1 MISFSQSSLSFF
13 EESAILDSQARIID
27 VSKFLSTLQSRG
39 V

>member
-13 EESAILDSQARIID
+13 EESAILDFRARIID
-27 VSKFLSTLQSRG
+27 VAKFLSTLQSRG